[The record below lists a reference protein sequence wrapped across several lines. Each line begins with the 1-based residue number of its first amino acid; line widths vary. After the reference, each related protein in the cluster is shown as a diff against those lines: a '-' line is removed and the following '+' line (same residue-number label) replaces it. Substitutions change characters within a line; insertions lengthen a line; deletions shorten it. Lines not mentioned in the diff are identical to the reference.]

1 LAQGCEQGFSVA
13 HAATLHECGCDEH
26 PIHDGETSRFVEPV
40 IGAVRASTKAIG
52 TLNNL
57 E

>member
-1 LAQGCEQGFSVA
+1 LAQGCEQGFGVA
-13 HAATLHECGCDEH
+13 HAATLQECRCGEH